1 MVRSLLPG
9 VIAAFVLLGLGLLAW
24 RQWRGQREAMARLRD
39 EVRRREAVEE
49 ALRESQK
56 VQVIGRLTRGI
67 AHDFNNHLT
76 VISSNI
82 ELLQRRLPADSAA
95 LLRLTNAAMAGVQ
108 RAATLTHRLVAAS
121 RQQPLDPEPLDVGY
135 LVTSAT
141 DMLRRTLGEDIAV
154 QTVLAPGLWQTR
166 VDANQLENV
175 LLNLAV
181 NARDA
186 MPDGGRLTIETA
198 NACLD
203 TAYAAAHPRVSSGQ
217 YVLLAVSDTGA
228 GSGPD
233 ACDDASAGLGLSAVR
248 GFARQSGGHVALDSS
263 PGKGTTVR
271 IYLPRIGD
279 EAAPAPPS
287 LAAATPH
294 RRGPGETI
302 LVVEDDEDVRRSSV
316 EALREMG
323 YEVLEAGD
331 AMDAVRLIVDRG
343 GIDLL
348 FTDVGLPGGVSGS
361 ALADAA
367 RSAQPGLRVLF
378 TTGYTRNNGPI
389 DGVQFI
395 AKPFSLA
402 ALAAKV
408 REVMAEPDRTA
419 QTRVES

>member
-1 MVRSLLPG
+1 M
-9 VIAAFVLLGLGLLAW
+9 
-24 RQWRGQREAMARLRD
+24 
-39 EVRRREAVEE
+39 
-49 ALRESQK
+49 
-56 VQVIGRLTRGI
+56 QVIGRLTRGI

-121 RQQPLDPEPLDVGY
+121 SQQPLDPEPIDVGY
-135 LVTSAT
+135 LVTNAT

-203 TAYAAAHPRVSSGQ
+203 AAYAAAHPTVSPGQ

-248 GFARQSGGHVALDSS
+248 GFVRQSGGHVALDSS

-279 EAAPAPPS
+279 EAVPASPS
-287 LAAATPH
+287 PCCRSAASTWI
-294 RRGPGETI
+294 RRN
-302 LVVEDDEDVRRSSV
+302 D
-316 EALREMG
+316 
-323 YEVLEAGD
+323 
-331 AMDAVRLIVDRG
+331 
-343 GIDLL
+343 
-348 FTDVGLPGGVSGS
+348 PGGRG
-361 ALADAA
+361 
-367 RSAQPGLRVLF
+367 
-378 TTGYTRNNGPI
+378 
-389 DGVQFI
+389 
-395 AKPFSLA
+395 
-402 ALAAKV
+402 
-408 REVMAEPDRTA
+408 
-419 QTRVES
+419 